1 MPHVETWG
9 PEQVRHDE
17 LGIVRTLNRFRFI
30 LPAILGAISA
40 LGFPPWDALPLT
52 LIAFAIWLHL
62 IHEARTLRDVLGIG
76 WLFGV
81 GHFCVANAWIRQPFE
96 YQDAMPHWLGYLAVL
111 LLSLYLAIYPMLV
124 AGVAWRF
131 TSPAAKG
138 DPAPTADAA
147 FALIAGA
154 AWMVAEYL
162 RGTLFTG
169 YPWDPLSLV
178 LVPPELAQP
187 AWLIGTYAL
196 SGLVV
201 VASGALMLLFYR
213 RWRLAVISAAV
224 MIIAT
229 VGITALTFPT
239 ELTHSPNDRR
249 WMTQPHV
256 RVVQPNLPEE
266 ERPTDDYAEHNFQ
279 ALAKL
284 SRRTDPDAPPRLIF
298 WPEGAM
304 RFPVE
309 DGYPPY
315 VYAYMGSARMARTRM
330 AALLGNRDAIL
341 TGTQTMRFNKAEDM
355 ISATNS
361 VVLAGPDARVHGRYD
376 KAHLVPY
383 GEYLPMRP
391 LLTALG
397 LQRLVPGDVDFIP
410 GPGPRTMNVPGF
422 GKVGMLVC
430 YEVIFS
436 GAAVDPADRPDF
448 LFNPSNDAWF
458 GDLGPPAHLAQA
470 QLRAIEEGLPMIRA
484 TPTGISA
491 IIAADGRIIASVP
504 MHKTGAIEAPIPPRF
519 APTPFSRIGNWM
531 VALIATALT
540 LIAIAIRRRR
550 R

>member
-1 MPHVETWG
+1 MVFLTA
-9 PEQVRHDE
+9 
-17 LGIVRTLNRFRFI
+17 FRFLI
-30 LPAILGAISA
+30 PLALGAISA

-52 LIAFAIWLHL
+52 LIAFAVWLHL
-62 IHEARTLRDVLGIG
+62 IHEAPSLRRVLATG
-76 WLFGV
+76 WWFGV
-81 GHFCVANAWIRQPFE
+81 GHFCVANAWIQQPFE
-96 YQDAMPHWLGYLAVL
+96 YQEAMPHWLGYLAVAL
-111 LLSLYLAIYPMLV
+111 VGFYLAIYPMLA
-124 AGVAWRF
+124 AGLAWRVA
-131 TSPAAKG
+131 SPAAKG
-138 DPAPTADAA
+138 DPAPATDAA
-147 FALIAGA
+147 FVLIAGA
-154 AWMVAEYL
+154 GWMVGEYL

-178 LVPPELAQP
+178 LVPHGLAQP
-187 AWLIGTYAL
+187 AWLVGTYAL

-201 VASGALMLLFYR
+201 IAAGGLTLLAAG
-213 RWRLAVISAAV
+213 RWRSAIAVG
-224 MIIAT
+224 IAT
-229 VGITALTFPT
+229 MALTLIPFRTTLPAT
-239 ELTHSPNDRR
+239 TAQSP
-249 WMTQPHV
+249 HI

-266 ERPTDDYAEHNFQ
+266 ERPTDDYAENNFQ

-284 SRRTDPDAPPRLIF
+284 SRRADPDAPPRLIF

-309 DGYPPY
+309 DNYPPY

-330 AALLGNRDAIL
+330 AALLGDGDAIL
-341 TGTQTMRFNKAEDM
+341 TGTQTMRFDKAEDM
-355 ISATNS
+355 VSATNS
-361 VVLAGPDARVHGRYD
+361 IVLIRPDARVHGRYD
-376 KAHLVPY
+376 KAHLVPF

-410 GPGPRTMNVPGF
+410 GPGPHTMTVPGF
-422 GKVGMLVC
+422 GKVGMLIC

-436 GAAVDPADRPDF
+436 GATVDPADRPDF

-470 QLRAIEEGLPMIRA
+470 QLRAIEEGLPMIRS

-491 IIAADGRIIASVP
+491 IIAADGRILASIP
-504 MHKTGAIEAPIPPRF
+504 MHRTGAIETPIPPRL
-519 APTPFSRIGNWM
+519 APTPFARLGNWM

>member
-1 MPHVETWG
+1 M
-9 PEQVRHDE
+9 RA
-17 LGIVRTLNRFRFI
+17 LGLI
-30 LPAILGAISA
+30 LLFALGAISA
-40 LGFPPWDALPLT
+40 LGFPPWNALPLT

-62 IHEARTLRDVLGIG
+62 VHEAPTLRRVLGIG

-81 GHFCVANAWIRQPFE
+81 GHFCVANAWIQQPFE
-96 YQDAMPHWLGYLAVL
+96 FQDAMPHWLGYLAVL
-111 LLSLYLAIYPMLV
+111 VVSFYLAIYPMLA
-124 AGVAWRF
+124 AGLAWRLA
-131 TSPAAKG
+131 SPAAKG
-138 DPAPTADAA
+138 DPAPAADAA
-147 FALIAGA
+147 FVLIAGA
-154 AWMVAEYL
+154 GWMVTEYL
-162 RGTLFTG
+162 RGTMFTG
-169 YPWDPLSLV
+169 YPWDPLALV
-178 LVPPELAQP
+178 LIPAGLAQP

-201 VASGALMLLFYR
+201 IASGALMLLAR
-213 RWRLAVISAAV
+213 GRCKLAAIGIVAFAALSISSSDRCR
-224 MIIAT
+224 IAT
-229 VGITALTFPT
+229 CVLQP
-239 ELTHSPNDRR
+239 DRP
-249 WMTQPHV
+249 QLV

-266 ERPTDDYAEHNFQ
+266 ERPTDEYAENNFQ
-279 ALAKL
+279 ALARL
-284 SRRTDPDAPPRLIF
+284 SRRADPTAPPRLIF
-298 WPEGAM
+298 WPEGAV

-315 VYAYMGSARMARTRM
+315 VYSYMGSAKMARTRM
-330 AALLGNRDAIL
+330 GALLGDRDAIL

-361 VVLAGPDARVHGRYD
+361 IVLAGPDARLHGRYD

-410 GPGPRTMNVPGF
+410 GPGPRTMAVLGF
-422 GKVGMLVC
+422 GRVGMLIC

-436 GAAVDPADRPDF
+436 GATVDPTDRPDF

-470 QLRAIEEGLPMIRA
+470 QLRAIEEGLPVIRS

-491 IIAADGRIIASVP
+491 IIAADGRIVASIP

-519 APTPFSRIGNWM
+519 EPTPFSHLGNWM
-531 VALIATALT
+531 VALVAALLT
-540 LIAIAIRRRR
+540 LIAIAIRRRHR
-550 R
+550 